1 MEAIYTLDF
10 AILHWIMDHIANPF
24 LDVLMPLI
32 TLLGEDGIFWIA
44 VALVLLIIPRTRKT
58 GAMMGVAMLLGF
70 LIGNM
75 LMKPGF
81 ARLRPY
87 DNLAMGGREVTLL
100 VQGLS
105 DFSFPSGHT
114 LCCFEA
120 STVLMLRYP
129 KPWGI
134 IALVSAILVAFSRL
148 YLYVHYP
155 TDVLVG
161 MIMGIAFGFAA
172 VAIVNAVVAA
182 RQKKHAQDTFCR
194 KVSP

>member
-10 AILHWIMDHIANPF
+10 AILHWIMDNLWNPV
-24 LDVLMPLI
+24 LDFLMPLI
-32 TLLGEDGIFWIA
+32 TLLGDDGIFWIA
-44 VALVLLIIPRTRKT
+44 VALVLIIIPKTRKT
-58 GAMMGVAMLLGF
+58 GAMMGLAMLLGF

-75 LMKPGF
+75 TMKPAF

-100 VQGLS
+100 VEGLS

-120 STVLMLRYP
+120 STVLMLRCR

-155 TDVLVG
+155 TDVLAG
-161 MIMGIAFGFAA
+161 MVMGIAFGIAA

-182 RQKKHAQDTFCR
+182 WQRKHAQA
-194 KVSP
+194 